1 MIEVLRQLLNSGA
14 FTAIVSAIC
23 LWVGWLIKS
32 RIDQRE
38 KKKTTEGKLESKL
51 NALLNLE
58 VQEAKARKKE
68 MAKLK
73 KGLELCMEDDDII
86 FEAFRNSGLLNG
98 KSEVQS
104 AKLYEFKKE
113 LLEEGL
119 NNDTDPFDGV
129 SEYSEI
135 IKKL

>member
-1 MIEVLRQLLNSGA
+1 MASLS
-14 FTAIVSAIC
+14 
-23 LWVGWLIKS
+23 
-32 RIDQRE
+32 
-38 KKKTTEGKLESKL
+38 
-51 NALLNLE
+51 
-58 VQEAKARKKE
+58 KARKKE